1 MFKNTRNKIRNK
13 NKSLKRRSRFWVISA
28 TTAGIVF
35 AFTVGSSR
43 AMNIG
48 FKRAEN
54 KPAIERFYDEKS
66 RNNVRRFDIAAG
78 LLSEVIAAFEKA
90 SGWRIQLSDD
100 VKDIQ
105 SPGVVGDYTEEEAL
119 KLILQNTGVTY
130 TILSPQ
136 NVSLRLQGPAET
148 VEVVGE
154 NSTLQSPKY
163 TQPLKDIPQT
173 ITVINKKAIE
183 EQGATT
189 LRDVLQ
195 NVPGLTI
202 TAGEG
207 GAPAGDNLTL
217 RGFSARND
225 IFVDGVRDLS
235 PQSRDPFNLEQVEV
249 TKGPTSA
256 VSGRGSTGGT
266 INLISKTPAFSPF
279 YNFDVVFGTDK
290 TKRVTGDVNIPLDEL
305 GLGERTSFRLNAMY
319 HDSNFPG
326 RDVVENNRWGIA
338 PTFSFGIGRKT
349 LMTLGYFRLQQDN
362 ISDYGI
368 PWVPVTNN
376 ALAAFR
382 DRPAPVPRET
392 FYGYLSRDKEKLRS
406 DLATIQLTHTFS
418 DNFSLRNQFRYGNSM
433 RDSIATPPRFTTDLN
448 STDINREMRSWL
460 AEDDVYDNQTDFTAK
475 FNTGFIKHALVT
487 GAAFTRE
494 KNIRQVRTAPNVRT
508 TLLNPNPNDTFN
520 GIFAINPL
528 LGDITADSQGI
539 YIFDTASFGE
549 KYDLTGG
556 IRWDRFDASGLSA
569 PANATTTVQTA
580 IARTDKF
587 LSFRVGAVYRPLP
600 FGSIYASVAS
610 SFNPSLE
617 GLSIAPA
624 SVLVD
629 PEKTYNYELGTK
641 WDLLSNRIL
650 LTAAIF
656 RVDKTNARTPDP
668 VNSTLTVLDG
678 RQRVDGVEVGVTGI
692 ITRGWNVLAAYT
704 LLDSKVLDS
713 NANLVNNVQGTS
725 LEIGKR
731 LVNTP
736 RNSFSLW
743 STYQTPWRLTVGGGA
758 RFVGKRFGNTINTR
772 FVESHYLLDAM
783 ASYRINKHIDLRVNA
798 YNLTNEYYFDRI
810 GGGHLVPG
818 AGRSALFG
826 FGLNF

>member
-1 MFKNTRNKIRNK
+1 MFNKTRNKIRNK
-13 NKSLKRRSRFWVISA
+13 NKSLRKSRYWIISA

-35 AFTVGSSR
+35 AFTVGNSR

-48 FKRAEN
+48 FKSAEN
-54 KPAIERFYDEKS
+54 KPAIERFYDD
-66 RNNVRRFDIAAG
+66 RNALRRFDIAPG

-119 KLILQNTGVTY
+119 KIILQNTGVAYAIT
-130 TILSPQ
+130 SPQ

-148 VEVVGE
+148 VEVAAE
-154 NSTLQSPKY
+154 NSALQSPKY
-163 TQPLKDIPQT
+163 TKPLKDIPQT

-235 PQSRDPFNLEQVEV
+235 PQSRDPFNVEQVEV

-256 VSGRGSTGGT
+256 ISGRGSTGGT

-305 GLGERTSFRLNAMY
+305 GWGDRTSFRLNAMY

-326 RDVVENNRWGIA
+326 RDVVENDRWGIA

-349 LMTLGYFRLQQDN
+349 LVTLGYFRLQQDN

-368 PWVPVTNN
+368 PWVPANNN
-376 ALAAFR
+376 ALSAFR
-382 DRPAPVPRET
+382 DRPAPVPRDT
-392 FYGYLSRDKEKLRS
+392 FYGLLNRDKEYLRS
-406 DLATIQLTHTFS
+406 DLATIQLTHTFN
-418 DNFSLRNQFRYGNSM
+418 DNLSLRNQFRYGNSI

-448 STDINREMRSWL
+448 STAINREMRSWL

-475 FNTGFIKHALVT
+475 FDTGLIKHALVT

-494 KNIRQVRTAPNVRT
+494 NNFRLNRTAGNMPT
-508 TLLNPNPNDTFN
+508 TLLDPNPNETFT
-520 GIFAINPL
+520 GVFTINPNR
-528 LGDITADSQGI
+528 GDITADSQAF

-549 KYDLTGG
+549 KFDLTGG
-556 IRWDRFDASGLSA
+556 IRWDRFDVEGVSA
-569 PANATTTVQTA
+569 GTLAPL
-580 IARTDKF
+580 ARTDKF
-587 LSFRVGAVYRPLP
+587 LSFRFGAVYRPLP

-617 GLSIAPA
+617 GLSVAPA
-624 SVLVD
+624 SVAVD

-641 WDLLSNRIL
+641 WDLFSNRIL
-650 LTAAIF
+650 LSAAIF

-668 VNSTLTVLDG
+668 VNSTLTVLEG
-678 RQRVDGVEVGVTGI
+678 RQRVDGIELGATGI
-692 ITRGWNVLAAYT
+692 IMRGWNVLAAYT
-704 LLDSKVLDS
+704 LLDSRILES
-713 NANLVNNVQGTS
+713 NALTNGQF

-731 LVNTP
+731 LINTP

-758 RFVGKRFGNTINTR
+758 RFIGKRFGNTTNTR

-783 ASYRINKHIDLRVNA
+783 ASYRINKYIDLKVNA

-818 AGRSALFG
+818 AGRYALFG

>member
-1 MFKNTRNKIRNK
+1 MFNKTRNKIRNK
-13 NKSLKRRSRFWVISA
+13 SLRKSRYWIISA
-28 TTAGIVF
+28 TTAGIIF
-35 AFTVGSSR
+35 AFTVGNSR

-48 FKRAEN
+48 FKSAEN
-54 KPAIERFYDEKS
+54 KPAIERFYDDSDRK
-66 RNNVRRFDIAAG
+66 NMRRFDIAPG

-90 SGWRIQLSDD
+90 SGWRVQLNDD

-105 SPGVVGDYTEEEAL
+105 SSGVVGDYTEEEAL

-130 TILSPQ
+130 AILSPQ

-148 VEVVGE
+148 VEVAAE
-154 NSTLQSPKY
+154 NSAIQSPKY

-173 ITVINKKAIE
+173 ITIINKKAIE

-225 IFVDGVRDLS
+225 IFVDGARDLS

-256 VSGRGSTGGT
+256 ISGRGSTGGT

-279 YNFDVVFGTDK
+279 YNFDFVFGTDK
-290 TKRVTGDVNIPLDEL
+290 TKRVTGDVNVPLERF

-319 HDSNFPG
+319 HDSNFAG
-326 RDVVENNRWGIA
+326 RDVIENNRWGVA
-338 PTFSFGIGRKT
+338 PTLSFGLGRNT
-349 LMTLGYFRLQQDN
+349 FLTLGYFRLQQDN

-368 PWVPVTNN
+368 PWVPATNN
-376 ALAAFR
+376 ALAAYR
-382 DRPAPVPRET
+382 DRPAPVPRDT
-392 FYGYLSRDKEKLRS
+392 FYGFLNRDKEKLRS
-406 DLATIQLTHTFS
+406 DLATIQLTHTFN
-418 DNFSLRNQFRYGNSM
+418 DKLNLRNQFRYGNSM
-433 RDSIATPPRFTTDLN
+433 RDSMATPPRFTTNLN
-448 STDINREMRSWL
+448 STAINREMRSWI
-460 AEDDVYDNQTDFTAK
+460 AEDDIFDNQTDFTAK
-475 FNTGFIKHALVT
+475 FNTGSVKHSLVT
-487 GAAFTRE
+487 GASFTRE
-494 KNIRQVRTAPNVRT
+494 ENIRQLRTAVNSTT
-508 TLLNPNPNDTFN
+508 TLLNPNPNDVYP
-520 GIFAINPL
+520 FAILVSPV
-528 LGDITADSQGI
+528 LGDITANSQGL

-549 KYDLTGG
+549 KFDLTGG
-556 IRWDRFDASGLSA
+556 IRWDRFDASGLSLPASVAA
-569 PANATTTVQTA
+569 PTQTPF
-580 IARTDKF
+580 ARVDKF
-587 LSFRVGAVYRPLP
+587 LSYKFGAVYRPLP
-600 FGSIYASVAS
+600 FGSVYGSVAS

-617 GLSIAPA
+617 GLSIGA
-624 SVLVD
+624 STALNTLE

-641 WDLLSNRIL
+641 WDLLNNRIL

-656 RVDKTNARTPDP
+656 RVDKTNARTPD
-668 VNSTLTVLDG
+668 VDNASLTVLDG
-678 RQRVDGVEVGVTGI
+678 RQRVDGIEFGVTGI
-692 ITRGWNVLAAYT
+692 ITRGWNVLAGYT
-704 LLDSKVLDS
+704 LLDSKILES
-713 NANLVNNVQGTS
+713 NANRINGQS
-725 LEIGKR
+725 IEIGKR

-758 RFVGKRFGNTINTR
+758 RYVGKRFGNTTNTR
-772 FVESHYLLDAM
+772 FVEGHYLLDAM
-783 ASYRINKHIDLRVNA
+783 ASYRINKYINLHANA

-818 AGRSALFG
+818 AGRYALFG

>member
-1 MFKNTRNKIRNK
+1 MFKKVTGNKVRNK
-13 NKSLKRRSRFWVISA
+13 NKSFKRKTRFWIISA

-35 AFTVGSSR
+35 AFTVGNSR

-48 FKRAEN
+48 FERAEN
-54 KPAIERFYDEKS
+54 KPVIERFYAGDEK
-66 RNNVRRFDIAAG
+66 NNLTRFNIAPG
-78 LLSEVIAAFEKA
+78 LLSEVVAAFEKA
-90 SGWRIQLSDD
+90 SGWRVQLSDD

-105 SPGVVGDYTEEEAL
+105 SSGVTGDYTEEQAL
-119 KLILQNTGVTY
+119 KMILQNTGVTY
-130 TILSPQ
+130 AIISPQ
-136 NVSLRLQGPAET
+136 NVTLRLQGPAET

-163 TQPLKDIPQT
+163 TQPIKDIPQT

-256 VSGRGSTGGT
+256 ISGRGSTGGT

-290 TKRVTGDVNIPLDEL
+290 TKRVTGDVSVPLDKL

-319 HDSNFPG
+319 HDSNFAG
-326 RDVVENNRWGIA
+326 RDEIENNRWGVA
-338 PTFSFGIGRKT
+338 PTLSFGIAKNT
-349 LMTLGYFRLQQDN
+349 FLTLGYFRLQQDN

-368 PWVPVTNN
+368 PWVPIGNN
-376 ALAAFR
+376 VLIPFR
-382 DRPAPVPRET
+382 DRPAPVPRDT
-392 FYGYLSRDKEKLRS
+392 FYGFLNRDKEKLRS

-418 DNFSLRNQFRYGNSM
+418 DALSLRNQFRYGNSI
-433 RDSIATPPRFTTDLN
+433 RDSIATPPRFAGNN
-448 STDINREMRSWL
+448 STLINRELRSWIT
-460 AEDDVYDNQTDFTAK
+460 EDDVYDNQTDFTAR
-475 FNTGFIKHALVT
+475 FNTDSVRHALVT
-487 GAAFTRE
+487 GAMFTRE
-494 KNIRQVRTAPNVRT
+494 ENIRQLRTASNSTT
-508 TLLNPNPNDTFN
+508 TLLNPNPNDTFPFV
-520 GIFAINPL
+520 ISTSPF
-528 LGDITADSQGI
+528 LGDITADSQAF

-549 KYDLTGG
+549 KFDLTGG
-556 IRWDRFDASGLSA
+556 IRWDRFDASGLSL
-569 PANATTTVQTA
+569 PVSITDPRQ
-580 IARTDKF
+580 IPFARIDKF
-587 LSFRVGAVYRPLP
+587 LSYRFGAVYRPLP
-600 FGSIYASVAS
+600 FGSVYGSVAS

-617 GLSIAPA
+617 GLSIGA
-624 SVLVD
+624 STALNTLE

-656 RVDKTNARTPDP
+656 RVDKTNARTPD
-668 VNSTLTVLDG
+668 VDNVALTVLEG
-678 RQRVDGVEVGVTGI
+678 RQRVDGIELGATGI

-704 LLDSKVLDS
+704 LLDSKILES
-713 NANLVNNVQGTS
+713 NANLSGGQS

-731 LVNTP
+731 LINTP

-758 RFVGKRFGNTINTR
+758 RYVGKRFGNTINTR
-772 FVESHYLLDAM
+772 FVESHYLFDAM
-783 ASYRINKHIDLRVNA
+783 ASYRINKYINLHANA

-818 AGRSALFG
+818 AGRYALFG